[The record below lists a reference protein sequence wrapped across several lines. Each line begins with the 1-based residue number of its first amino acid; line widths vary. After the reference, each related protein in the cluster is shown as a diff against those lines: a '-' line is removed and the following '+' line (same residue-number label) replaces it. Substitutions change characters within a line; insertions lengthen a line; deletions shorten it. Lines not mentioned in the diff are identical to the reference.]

1 MWISYNAKFDAEFE
15 FVEIAQKKSTKK
27 LEAENVCTQ

>member
-15 FVEIAQKKSTKK
+15 FVEIAQKNLRKK